1 MTAYRLYFLLS
12 NAPINKTVLTQNN
25 NFYIYEHSICKHL
38 RKLET
43 DD

>member
-1 MTAYRLYFLLS
+1 MTTLDYIFLLS
-12 NAPINKTVLTQNN
+12 NAPINKTVLTKNI
-25 NFYIYEHSICKHL
+25 NFYIYEHRICKHL